1 MPRAPARFFACCY
14 GVAPTMKTR
23 FALALVA
30 LLPVLAACSKEDAS
44 AATAASTPAA
54 AAPAAS
60 APAAPAAT
68 DTSAPA
74 ASAPAEAAAPD
85 APNNNPILPPQG
97 PAPVEGTDYSVIA
110 DGQPFEPADGKI
122 EVVEGFNYI
131 CPACAQFEPGFNQW
145 KAKQPADVKVVYVPA
160 QFRPDFR
167 EYAKVYYA
175 AQALGIEKKSHDAMF
190 KAIHVD
196 HALPGEGEPFD
207 ADKVAQWYTQYG
219 VTADQFKQA
228 MASFAVAGK
237 LSKANQ
243 FLMRAQIPGT
253 PALIVGGKYLVKGRS
268 MADML
273 RIADHLIAKE
283 RQAAK

>member
-1 MPRAPARFFACCY
+1 MRRAPARFFACCY
-14 GVAPTMKTR
+14 GVAPPMKTR

-30 LLPVLAACSKEDAS
+30 LLPVLAACSKQD
-44 AATAASTPAA
+44 AATPTAESTPAASTPAA
-54 AAPAAS
+54 S
-60 APAAPAAT
+60 TPAAPADA
-68 DTSAPA
+68 SAPA
-74 ASAPAEAAAPD
+74 ASATAQAAAPD
-85 APNNNPILPPQG
+85 APNNNPIVPPQG

-122 EVVEGFNYI
+122 EVVEAFNYI

-175 AQALGIEKKSHDAMF
+175 AQALGIDKKSHDAIF
-190 KAIHVD
+190 KAIHID
-196 HALPGEGEPFD
+196 HALPGEGEAFD

-219 VTADQFKQA
+219 VTAEQFKQT
-228 MASFAVAGK
+228 MGSFAVAGK

-243 FLMRAQIPGT
+243 FLMRAQIGGT
-253 PALIVGGKYLVKGRS
+253 PSLIVAGKYLVKGRS
-268 MADML
+268 MPDML